1 MVRSRDYFGHR
12 MSIRRSV
19 FRLIDRIQTGLA
31 GLSRVYSKFCIYFG
45 GYQNLEQ
52 RSRTRRSEPSARPVQ
67 GPPSPAYGCG
77 KAAILNHLQVKYPK
91 CNWVGYDP
99 AVDEYKHITQQTFD
113 CVFSNDVLEHI
124 EPECLHDVLD
134 HIWQLGTKYIWL
146 CIDTLPARKVLMD
159 GRNAH
164 LILEGKDWWQDILQK
179 RDGKIVYIELGKKGK
194 LYVAIE
200 R

>member
-1 MVRSRDYFGHR
+1 MP
-12 MSIRRSV
+12 
-19 FRLIDRIQTGLA
+19 L
-31 GLSRVYSKFCIYFG
+31 YSKQYIKDLQHLHSRTDRPRGFG
-45 GYQNLEQ
+45 GKVKPLGMFYTFFEKWNPK
-52 RSRTRRSEPSARPVQ
+52 TAID
-67 GPPSPAYGCG
+67 YGCG
-77 KAAILNHLQVKYPK
+77 KAAILNHLKQKYSN
-91 CNWVGYDP
+91 CTWIGYDP
-99 AVDEYKHITQQTFD
+99 AVEEYKNIPDNEYD

>member
-1 MVRSRDYFGHR
+1 MP
-12 MSIRRSV
+12 
-19 FRLIDRIQTGLA
+19 L
-31 GLSRVYSKFCIYFG
+31 YSKQYLNDLKHLHGRTDRPRGFG
-45 GYQNLEQ
+45 GKVKPLGAFYTYFDKW
-52 RSRTRRSEPSARPVQ
+52 RPTSALD
-67 GPPSPAYGCG
+67 YGCG
-77 KAAILNHLQVKYPK
+77 KAAILNHLSVKYPN

-99 AVDEYKHITQQTFD
+99 AVDEYKHVPQQTFD

-134 HIWQLGTKYIWL
+134 HIWLLSTKYIWL